1 MKSRLL
7 AGTAAVLLG
16 IMGMVLVT
24 FYAQG
29 ADRRAMEGLKPVDVL
44 VVQKAVPAG
53 TPVEALRESLTLK
66 SVPADAVPASALKD
80 LEAAAGKVTVAD
92 LVPGEQLVAERLV
105 DPTELQTPGSVPVP
119 AGLQEVSVA
128 LDPVRTVGARL
139 VAGDTAGVF
148 ISFTAGPKDPKESD
162 APPETTEFVFHR
174 VLITGIQRTATA
186 PAQAETT
193 ETPALPTGTIMV
205 TFAVDPSTAARIVF
219 AAEFGTIWLS
229 KESADAT
236 QVAPE
241 IIRKNRMYK

>member
-1 MKSRLL
+1 VKSRLL

-16 IMGMVLVT
+16 IIGMVLVT
-24 FYAQG
+24 SYAQG

-53 TPVEALRESLTLK
+53 TTVEALRESLALTP
-66 SVPADAVPASALKD
+66 VPADAVPVSALKD
-80 LEAAAGKVTVAD
+80 LEAAAGKVTGAD

-105 DPTELQTPGSVPVP
+105 DPAKLQTPGSVPVP

-128 LDPVRTVGARL
+128 LDPARTVGARL

-148 ISFTAGPKDPKESD
+148 ISFAAGPKDLKETD

-174 VLITGIQRTATA
+174 VLITGIQRTAA
-186 PAQAETT
+186 PAQAETG

-205 TFAVDPSTAARIVF
+205 TFAVDPSMAARIVF

-236 QVAPE
+236 QAAPE

>member
-16 IMGMVLVT
+16 IIGMVLVT

-66 SVPADAVPASALKD
+66 PVPADAVPVSALKD
-80 LEAAAGKVTVAD
+80 LKAAAGKVTGAD

-105 DPTELQTPGSVPVP
+105 DPAELQTPGSVPVP

-139 VAGDTAGVF
+139 IAGDTAGVF
-148 ISFTAGPKDPKESD
+148 ISFAAGPKDPKESD

-174 VLITGIQRTATA
+174 VLITGIQRTAA
-186 PAQAETT
+186 PAQTETT